1 MTITCI
7 TPTGDREDS
16 FKEIVTCINNQTVK
30 PDKWIIVD
38 DGVTPLGKDTID
50 TIEVPYSIIRLAP
63 VNYHSLSRNLLYALD
78 VAPDGHIIIVEDDEW
93 YGPDYIQQRCNELK
107 TVQLTGD
114 RYRYRYS
121 LSNGGTW
128 GISRNSSFSCLH
140 STAFRSDIKK
150 KVYEAIAASDKH
162 DADVRIWNAIKADN
176 NLTYCVQANT
186 KPYMVTIK
194 AWPTGRA
201 GTMGLH
207 RRPLGNND
215 KGLVKL
221 QEWLG
226 NDFERYSKYIH

>member
-1 MTITCI
+1 MITCI

-16 FKEIVTCINNQTVK
+16 FREIITCINNQTVK
-30 PDKWIIVD
+30 PDLWIIVD
-38 DGVTPLGKDTID
+38 DGNTPISKHTLGL
-50 TIEVPYSIIRLAP
+50 IEVTNKVIRLNP
-63 VNYHSLSRNLLYALD
+63 VPYHSLSRNLLYALD
-78 VAPDGHIIIVEDDEW
+78 ATPDGGIIIIEDDEW
-93 YGPDYIQQRCNELK
+93 YGPDYIQQRCKELQ

-121 LSNGGTW
+121 LANGGTW

-150 KVYEAIAASDKH
+150 KVYEVIAVSDKH
-162 DADVRIWNAIKADN
+162 DADVRIWNAVKADN
-176 NLTYCVQANT
+176 NITYCVQDNT

-215 KGLVKL
+215 TNGNKL
-221 QEWLG
+221 REWLG
-226 NDFERYSKYIH
+226 DDFNRYFKYMH